1 MEFDFIHEGVRL
13 GWWEE
18 LEEPWTWTHDPT
30 FTSNFRPYTLFGLPF
45 HVTWNGVYLQITHRN
60 IQTTL
65 YFHRQLAMD
74 HARHTN
80 QPPAK
85 ALTEQRFPA
94 FEQAV
99 QALEEMTIIGWF
111 ASADGASWTA
121 TINSINVPSL
131 TKVIHVAERSFPAM
145 NKRVAAWEYFDS
157 TGNSEPKQTKISSK
171 SLGPSKIQKDL
182 WWGVF
187 TGYSPKGLVSK

>member
-1 MEFDFIHEGVRL
+1 MEFDFIHEGARL
-13 GWWEE
+13 VWWEE
-18 LEEPWTWTHDPT
+18 LEEPWTWTPDPTPNHPNPPT

-45 HVTWNGVYLQITHRN
+45 RVTWNGVYLQITHRN
-60 IQTTL
+60 IHASL

-80 QPPAK
+80 QPAAE
-85 ALTEQRFPA
+85 ALTEQRFPCFRA
-94 FEQAV
+94 GCSSIRRDDF
-99 QALEEMTIIGWF
+99 IIGWF
-111 ASADGASWTA
+111 AGADGASWTA
-121 TINSINVPSL
+121 AINSTNVPSL

-182 WWGVF
+182 W
-187 TGYSPKGLVSK
+187 